1 MSWELWLV
9 FVAVWF
15 LAGIPLGPNALNC
28 IAISSN
34 SGFRHALWAVAGIL
48 IAAFLFIAAVSAGF
62 ATLLAANAT
71 LFTVLK
77 ICGGAYLIW
86 MGISMWRKS
95 GRAVAVKAEAAKPA
109 GRILRDS
116 ILISL
121 SNPKAV
127 LAYAAVFSQ
136 FVDPAQP
143 LAPQLAVLVPTAQ
156 AITAAIYVGYCGFG
170 TAIGRFLKSARRRLV
185 FNRLIAGFYT
195 LAGTGLIS
203 AEILGNSSGE
213 RTATSH

>member
-34 SGFRHALWAVAGIL
+34 AGFRSALWAVAGIL

-71 LFTVLK
+71 LFTILK

-86 MGISMWRKS
+86 MGISMWRRS

-116 ILISL
+116 VLISL

-136 FVDPAQP
+136 FVDPARP
-143 LAPQLAVLVPTAQ
+143 LTPQLAILVPTAQ

-170 TAIGRFLKSARRRLV
+170 TAVSRFLKSAGRRLV
-185 FNRLIAGFYT
+185 FNRLIAGFYA
-195 LAGTGLIS
+195 LAGSGLIGT
-203 AEILGNSSGE
+203 ELSGAAGGR
-213 RTATSH
+213 RT